1 MINNIV
7 SLYEYLVIIG
17 LFIFAF
23 VRNNLYLYVLLAGVM
38 SKDIPIQFLKYIVDS
53 PQPENVEECA
63 DYGFP
68 SNPVAFS
75 TFIFVYVYHEY
86 QRVQKETGK
95 PLKLHLATTGL
106 FFMLIPFLQMYPTC
120 QTPFQ
125 VIGGMV
131 IGIIW
136 VAVFVL
142 FEQRYM
148 LQNQQYRQDKQ
159 KFISSL
165 LE

>member
-1 MINNIV
+1 MISHIV
-7 SLYEYLVIIG
+7 SSYESLVMIG

-23 VRNNLYLYVLLAGVM
+23 VRNNLYLYVLLAGAM
-38 SKDIPIQFLKYIVDS
+38 SKDIPVQFFKYIVDS
-53 PQPENVEECA
+53 PRPQQECA

-68 SNPVAFS
+68 SSPVAFS
-75 TFIFVYVYHEY
+75 TFIFVYIYYEY
-86 QRVQKETGK
+86 QRIQKETGK
-95 PLKLHLATTGL
+95 QLKIQLGTTGL
-106 FFMLIPFLQMYPTC
+106 FFILIPFLQIYSTC

-125 VIGGMV
+125 IIGGMV
-131 IGIIW
+131 IGIVW

-142 FEQRYM
+142 FEQTYM